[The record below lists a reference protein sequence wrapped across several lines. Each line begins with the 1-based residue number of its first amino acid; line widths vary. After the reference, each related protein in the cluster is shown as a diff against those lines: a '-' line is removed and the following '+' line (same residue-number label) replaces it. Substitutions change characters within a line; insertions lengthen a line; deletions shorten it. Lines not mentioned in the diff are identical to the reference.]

1 MMVGIYHASETN
13 EAVINI
19 SDNARPNQ
27 SIFYDKLVVRMV
39 GII

>member
-13 EAVINI
+13 EAVIKI
-19 SDNARPNQ
+19 SDSARPNQ
-27 SIFYDKLVVRMV
+27 STFYDKLVVKMV